1 MTYGP
6 IDFLALEFRGN
17 QFKGEIM
24 PALLELVNNG
34 IVRVIDV
41 VVVQKDANGN
51 VTSRELQQTEPA
63 VVSLFD
69 PLKAK
74 ITGMIQLEDIKM
86 IGEKLD
92 NNTTAAVMLFEN
104 LWAIKFKEAV
114 LNANGRVVMQE
125 RIPHE
130 VVIETLEKFAI
141 AEEASM
147 GAAQNRGIMDRGISS

>member
-6 IDFLALEFRGN
+6 IDFVAFEFKGN

-34 IVRVIDV
+34 IVRVIDL

-51 VTSRELQQTEPA
+51 VTTKELQQTEPA

-69 PLKAK
+69 PLKAE
-74 ITGMIQLEDIKM
+74 ITGMIQVEDIEM

-130 VVIETLEKFAI
+130 VVLEALEIFASV
-141 AEEASM
+141 ESAST
-147 GAAQNRGIMDRGISS
+147 GAA